1 MAVIYSDY
9 ARDRIGW
16 FFGVSGWQLG
26 VLVVAVGPLL
36 WAVNAG
42 AWPAAAAFLGLWIVV
57 LVVTVVPVR
66 GRSATGWLVAATWY
80 AAGSVLGWTRFRS
93 RAATGRVADLDEVDL
108 PGVLAAVQIHDGPPH
123 GPAQRRIAVIQHHA
137 RRTWAVTAALTHPGI
152 GMSEA
157 AERRRHGTALAD
169 LLDIASRTELVAEVL
184 FLVRTVPEDG
194 ADRDVWIARHRR
206 PDGPALA
213 RAVNDDL
220 NACLAQASVR
230 TEAFVT
236 VVVPESRIRRAARDG
251 GGGLA
256 GRAGVLYGVVA
267 EIEAQLLGGMA
278 MTSLT
283 WLTSPQLAVATRTG
297 FAPAERAGII
307 DAAAAHATDPGVET
321 GVPWVMA
328 GPSAAEALV
337 RHYRHDAWSSVSA
350 TLSLPA
356 RGAAMG
362 ALAPVLTPSEPGE
375 RRSLLVAYPILAHT
389 AATRASATSE
399 WAADMGTHLRS
410 RAGVRQRAA
419 HRREAATAHGM
430 DAKLA
435 RGNAMT
441 RPYAVATVTVP
452 ATARVAEFGRRL
464 DASIRRAGYAPTRLD
479 LAQDA
484 AFAASCVPLG
494 VSLTRTRP

>member
-1 MAVIYSDY
+1 M
-9 ARDRIGW
+9 
-16 FFGVSGWQLG
+16 
-26 VLVVAVGPLL
+26 
-36 WAVNAG
+36 
-42 AWPAAAAFLGLWIVV
+42 
-57 LVVTVVPVR
+57 
-66 GRSATGWLVAATWY
+66 
-80 AAGSVLGWTRFRS
+80 
-93 RAATGRVADLDEVDL
+93 
-108 PGVLAAVQIHDGPPH
+108 
-123 GPAQRRIAVIQHHA
+123 
-137 RRTWAVTAALTHPGI
+137 
-152 GMSEA
+152 
-157 AERRRHGTALAD
+157 AD
-169 LLDIASRTELVAEVL
+169 LLDIASRTELVSEVL

-236 VVVPESRIRRAARDG
+236 VVVPESRIRRPARDG

-256 GRAGVLYGVVA
+256 GRAGVLYGVIG
-267 EIEAQLLGGMA
+267 EIEAQLRGGMA
-278 MTSLT
+278 ITSLT
-283 WLTSPQLAVATRTG
+283 WLTSPQLAIAVRTG

-307 DAAAAHATDPGVET
+307 DAAAAHHTDPGVET
-321 GVPWVMA
+321 GVPWATA
-328 GPSAAEALV
+328 GPSAADALV

-375 RRSLLVAYPILAHT
+375 RRSLLVAYPILAH
-389 AATRASATSE
+389 AAAARASATSQ
-399 WAADMGTHLRS
+399 WAADMGTHLRT

-419 HRREAATAHGM
+419 QRREAATAHGM

-452 ATARVAEFGRRL
+452 ATARVAEVGRRL
-464 DASIRRAGYAPTRLD
+464 DAAIRRAGYAPTRLD